1 MNSTTGAR
9 AAITARAHEMCSTPA
24 HVRPLVTTQGQRLV
38 ISSRRL
44 EPRQRDQLANVLRRH
59 ELKRSSQATGVLRH
73 GRRRQDVLAVGQVR
87 STSPTCAS
95 PHAYLAP
102 LSTDEVGQQWGS
114 KVGATTLCLHEC
126 VLTKK
131 KEHCVLHKEASLS
144 W

>member
-24 HVRPLVTTQGQRLV
+24 HVRPLVTTQRAALGNLV
-38 ISSRRL
+38 
-44 EPRQRDQLANVLRRH
+44 EETGTPRQRDHLANVLRRH

-102 LSTDEVGQQWGS
+102 LWTDEVGQ
-114 KVGATTLCLHEC
+114 
-126 VLTKK
+126 
-131 KEHCVLHKEASLS
+131 
-144 W
+144 